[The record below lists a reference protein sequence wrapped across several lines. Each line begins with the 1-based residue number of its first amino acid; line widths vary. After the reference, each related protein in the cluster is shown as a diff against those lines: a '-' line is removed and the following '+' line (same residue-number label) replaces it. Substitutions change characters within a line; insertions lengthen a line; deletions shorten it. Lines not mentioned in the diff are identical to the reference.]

1 MTTRWAVTEP
11 RADAVPGSEAN
22 IAGTIHTLGGTCCER
37 TGCLDCGS
45 LRSRH
50 QQPIMGGVES
60 VCEFCPG
67 EAHRWLR
74 LPLQVLRRQEREID
88 DQDLRGVYDL
98 EKVTLALMR
107 MTRRGLR
114 ADLDEMDRV
123 EKRLLLEQRAQ
134 QWAAAERA
142 ADDRAAELDRAAETL
157 GTSSGGGDIAAYVEA
172 QARARVAGKIEDD
185 TREWLLEAARA
196 LLP

>member
-67 EAHRWLR
+67 EAHRWL
-74 LPLQVLRRQEREID
+74 PA
-88 DQDLRGVYDL
+88 GTYF
-98 EKVTLALMR
+98 TLGQNSQTIFHATNPPR
-107 MTRRGLR
+107 PP
-114 ADLDEMDRV
+114 
-123 EKRLLLEQRAQ
+123 EKRLLLEQRAL

-142 ADDRAAELDRAAETL
+142 ADDRAAELERATETL
-157 GTSSGGGDIAAYVEA
+157 GTSSGSGDIAAYVEA

-185 TREWLLEAARA
+185 AREWLLEAARA

>member
-1 MTTRWAVTEP
+1 MTTRWAITEP

-50 QQPIMGGVES
+50 QQPIIGGVES

-67 EAHRWLR
+67 EAHRWLPAGTYFTVGQNSHTIFASR
-74 LPLQVLRRQEREID
+74 PATNPPRPL
-88 DQDLRGVYDL
+88 
-98 EKVTLALMR
+98 
-107 MTRRGLR
+107 
-114 ADLDEMDRV
+114 
-123 EKRLLLEQRAQ
+123 EKRLLLEQRAL

-142 ADDRAAELDRAAETL
+142 ADDRAAELERATEML
-157 GTSSGGGDIAAYVEA
+157 GTSSGSGDIAAYVEA

>member
-22 IAGTIHTLGGTCCER
+22 IAGTIHVLDGTCCER
-37 TGCLDCGS
+37 TGCLNCGS

-67 EAHRWLR
+67 EAHRWLPAGTNPPR
-74 LPLQVLRRQEREID
+74 PP
-88 DQDLRGVYDL
+88 
-98 EKVTLALMR
+98 
-107 MTRRGLR
+107 
-114 ADLDEMDRV
+114 
-123 EKRLLLEQRAQ
+123 EKRLLLELRAL

-142 ADDRAAELDRAAETL
+142 ADDRAAELERATETL
-157 GTSSGGGDIAAYVEA
+157 GTSSGSGDIAAYVEA

-185 TREWLLEAARA
+185 AREWLLEAARA